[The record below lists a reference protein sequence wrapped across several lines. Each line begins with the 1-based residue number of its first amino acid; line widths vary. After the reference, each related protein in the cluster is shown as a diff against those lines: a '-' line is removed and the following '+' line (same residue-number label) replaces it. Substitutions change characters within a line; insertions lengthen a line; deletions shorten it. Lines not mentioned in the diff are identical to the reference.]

1 MKKVSKVFVVLT
13 YRNTSDLK
21 TFLKENS
28 FSDSKIVIVNSFYD
42 ENSREEF
49 HDIANNNDCD
59 FINVANR
66 GYGAGNNAGVD
77 FALKNYDFEHLI
89 ICNPDVKINKFDD
102 TYLKK
107 IGTRVILAPE
117 IKTKTGK
124 DQNPFIINY
133 NYFFRWL
140 YYKAVTN
147 KISILKYFVY
157 AVNGLVRRL
166 FIKFVTGLGL
176 DKARVYSCH
185 GSFFIIG
192 KQALS
197 ELAPLYYEEMF
208 LYHEEHFLARKT
220 ALKEIPI
227 YFVPKYFSIRH
238 YEDGSTFFNN
248 KIMND
253 YLDDSYIKFFKF
265 YYRNF

>member
-1 MKKVSKVFVVLT
+1 MKKVNKVFVVLT
-13 YRNTSDLK
+13 YRNTNDLK
-21 TFLKENS
+21 TFLIENS
-28 FSDSKIVIVNSFYD
+28 FTDSKIIIVNSFYD
-42 ENSREEF
+42 AISKAEFEE
-49 HDIANNNDCD
+49 IALKNDCD
-59 FINVANR
+59 FINVENR
-66 GYGAGNNAGVD
+66 GYGAGNNAGVA
-77 FALKNYDFEHLI
+77 FALENYDFEHLI
-89 ICNPDVKINKFDD
+89 ICNPDVKINKFNDSF
-102 TYLKK
+102 LRK

-133 NYFFRWL
+133 SYFFRWL

-147 KISILKYFVY
+147 KLTFLKYFIY
-157 AVNGLVRRL
+157 AVNGLIRRA
-166 FIKFVTGLGL
+166 FVKCVTWFGL

-208 LYHEEHFLARKT
+208 LYHEEHFLAKKT
-220 ALKEIPI
+220 AIKQIPI
-227 YFVPKYFSIRH
+227 YFVPKHFSIKH

-248 KIMND
+248 QIMND
-253 YLDDSYIKFFKF
+253 YLDDSYIKYFKF
-265 YYRNF
+265 YHTK